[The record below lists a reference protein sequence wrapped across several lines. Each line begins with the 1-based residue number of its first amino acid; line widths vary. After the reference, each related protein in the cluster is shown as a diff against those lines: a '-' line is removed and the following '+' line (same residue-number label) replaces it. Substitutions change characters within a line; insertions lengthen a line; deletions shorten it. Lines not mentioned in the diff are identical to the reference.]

1 MAVDEMKNGVPPDD
15 KEFAKDM
22 QQLASSYL
30 SPDSQT
36 KVTVSDELRDSLT
49 KMISGE
55 KEATK
60 TEVTVTSSLF
70 EYTAWS
76 YESIRSYEI
85 TLRRKTSYAITYHC
99 TLYYFRFLTL
109 WWRRRMK
116 L

>member
-60 TEVTVTSSLF
+60 TEVTSSLL
-70 EYTAWS
+70 EHTAWS
-76 YESIRSYEI
+76 YEINV
-85 TLRRKTSYAITYHC
+85 RRKPS
-99 TLYYFRFLTL
+99 
-109 WWRRRMK
+109 
-116 L
+116 

>member
-60 TEVTVTSSLF
+60 TEVTVTSSLLF
-70 EYTAWS
+70 LNILLGATKITCE
-76 YESIRSYEI
+76 ESDL
-85 TLRRKTSYAITYHC
+85 T
-99 TLYYFRFLTL
+99 FLTIAFFSSISDS
-109 WWRRRMK
+109 
-116 L
+116 